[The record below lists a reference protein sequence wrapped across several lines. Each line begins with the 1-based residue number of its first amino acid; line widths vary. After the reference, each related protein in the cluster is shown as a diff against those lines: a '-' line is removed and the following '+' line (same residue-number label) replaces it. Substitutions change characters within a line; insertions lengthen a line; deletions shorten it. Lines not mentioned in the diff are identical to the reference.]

1 MYPFIYFI
9 LLRQKAH
16 VKHSFLHVSF
26 LSRWLCTYVIS
37 RVHVYLSHEIS
48 SMQTHVHHKQTSGKH
63 WFVVCFLFFFEL
75 TPYAHHACI
84 LKACTRVRSYLY
96 QRAILHSSGKGQ
108 FKEQQTSS
116 IYRRKYIRSSRTLM
130 YIYIDIYIYAKHIAV
145 CHLEYGLHNIEV
157 RKNTDSHPNK
167 WQQCKWTSMNVTL
180 KQTVFTSSFFF

>member
-1 MYPFIYFI
+1 MCIYLMRYPACKHMYITNKHPANIG
-9 LLRQKAH
+9 LL
-16 VKHSFLHVSF
+16 
-26 LSRWLCTYVIS
+26 
-37 RVHVYLSHEIS
+37 
-48 SMQTHVHHKQTSGKH
+48 
-63 WFVVCFLFFFEL
+63 FVFFFFLEL

-130 YIYIDIYIYAKHIAV
+130 YIYTYIYIYIYAKHIAV
-145 CHLEYGLHNIEV
+145 CYLEYGLHNIEV

-167 WQQCKWTSMNVTL
+167 
-180 KQTVFTSSFFF
+180 